1 MRYSSTVILLL
12 VMVSFANATPII
24 PYGDTSADQK
34 GLNLQDNGDWL
45 FANDR
50 YLVRFAKKHGYAGV
64 DVRVLAGSGR
74 RLDQYWYPEYAF
86 GPMCR
91 FFDNIAFTAVSSAE
105 IQGLLT
111 MENTFVQAEAITVD
125 GKPALVQKGYLQNRK
140 DKSQGQVYFEKTLV
154 FHDDHYGVTL
164 AVRVPEGAAYRYA
177 NVWWDINDD
186 WSDRYENSAGDRIN
200 LRADVGDAPKAVN
213 CHRSFAQL
221 DRGYGAW
228 IKVGGKQEEILVSSQ
243 DATLKSLPHAGMGI
257 FDGGVERLLRP
268 GYESSS
274 HSCMSLHF
282 IGGCKTPQLL
292 EPTALKITYSVYF
305 LATST
310 YEKLYGSFEPK

>member
-1 MRYSSTVILLL
+1 MKHMLTVVLLGL
-12 VMVSFANATPII
+12 SCLAARATPYAA
-24 PYGDTSADQK
+24 PNTQT
-34 GLNLQDNGDWL
+34 GLQLQDNGDWL
-45 FANDR
+45 FANDQ
-50 YLVRFAKKHGYAGV
+50 YLIRFAKKCGYAGV

-74 RLDQYWYPEYAF
+74 RLDQYWVPEYAF

-91 FFDNIAFTAVSSAE
+91 FFDNIAFTAADSAE

-111 MENTFVQAEAITVD
+111 MENTFVAAEATTID
-125 GKPALVQKGYLQNRK
+125 GKPALVQKGYLQNRR
-140 DKSQGQVYFEKTLV
+140 DQSQGQVYFEKTLL
-154 FHDDHYGVTL
+154 FDNDHYDVTL

-200 LRADVGDAPKAVN
+200 LRVDVGDAPQAVK

-228 IKVGGKQEEILVSSQ
+228 IKVGGEQEEIVVCSQ
-243 DATLKSLPHAGMGI
+243 DATLKALPYAGLGI
-257 FDGGVERLLRP
+257 FDGGVERLPRL
-268 GYESSS
+268 GYENSS
-274 HSCMSLHF
+274 HSCMSLHL
-282 IGGCKTPQLL
+282 IGGRQTPAVL
-292 EPTALKITYSVYF
+292 EPAALTITYSVYF

-310 YEKLYGSFEPK
+310 YEELYGSLEPE